1 MWRASRLYAGIRGP
15 VGRPA
20 GRAQPS
26 GRARASGTPLSLKS
40 GYMRIGYKSRIK
52 DPPLPPWVK
61 HREPSGAA
69 RGRRRGVRARR
80 SGAEAPAGGGGRR
93 AGRRRDRGGFGSVCV
108 TGKRT
113 YLNLPLADP
122 HISGEAARGSVGL
135 FPQLPLKP
143 PTTKR
148 VSAAV
153 RPERYRY
160 RKLGTNSI
168 AADQRGIQIPPLHP
182 TLATGGPSPRRQ
194 ASRPRAASPRGG
206 QPPAP

>member
-1 MWRASRLYAGIRGP
+1 MWRASRPVRGYTRS
-15 VGRPA
+15 GRPA

-26 GRARASGTPLSLKS
+26 GRARARVAWHATQFEIRVHEDRVQIQNKGPSPASLGKTPP
-40 GYMRIGYKSRIK
+40 SR
-52 DPPLPPWVK
+52 
-61 HREPSGAA
+61 AA
-69 RGRRRGVRARR
+69 QRGGDGGPGGSAR
-80 SGAEAPAGGGGRR
+80 GGRR
-93 AGRRRDRGGFGSVCV
+93 AAGGAAPRPRRFRFRGSVCV

-122 HISGEAARGSVGL
+122 HIRKAARGSVGL